1 MRLSAIAA
9 ALVAAIIGFGGT
21 VAIVLSAAD
30 ALGATDVQKAS
41 WVTAMCL
48 ALGFETLVLSLR
60 HRMPIVTAWSTP
72 GAAVLAASTGFDMT
86 SAVGAFIVAAIAI
99 ILTGLFTP
107 LMRMVSGIPA
117 SVSSSMLAGILAG
130 FVIKGAQ
137 TTGLDPML
145 VLPII
150 AIFFVARLWNPAMAA
165 LIALGS
171 GMSWAAWLGLA
182 SAAPAF
188 ALQIPQ
194 LIAPSFSLEGVLGLA
209 LPLYLVTMTGQNLAG
224 LAVLKAASYNPPAGE
239 LVAVTGFFSLL
250 SAPFGAHTTNL
261 SAITAAICTGP
272 DAHPEHSKRWIT
284 GPWYALFYV
293 LIAIGGGYCVSVLTG
308 LPKSLVALVAGLA
321 LLAPLANALTI
332 SLSKESERIAAIA
345 TFATTVSGV
354 AFFGIGAAFWGLL
367 TGLAVLSLDSLKNS
381 AFKTS

>member
-1 MRLSAIAA
+1 MRFSAIAA

-30 ALGATDVQKAS
+30 ALGATDMQKAS

-48 ALGFETLVLSLR
+48 ALAAETLVLSLR

-72 GAAVLAASTGFDMT
+72 GAAVLAASVGFDMAA
-86 SAVGAFIVAAIAI
+86 AVGAFILAAIAI
-99 ILTGLFTP
+99 ILTGLFKP
-107 LMRMVSGIPA
+107 LMRWVSSIPA

-137 TTGLDPML
+137 TAGLDPLL
-145 VLPII
+145 VLPIVL
-150 AIFFVARLWNPAMAA
+150 IFFVARLWNPAMAA
-165 LIALGS
+165 LIALGG
-171 GMSWAAWLGLA
+171 GMGLA

-188 ALQIPQ
+188 ALQLPQ
-194 LIAPSFSLEGVLGLA
+194 LIAPVFSLEGMLGLA

-224 LAVLKAASYNPPAGE
+224 LAVLKAANYNPPAGE

-272 DAHPEHSKRWIT
+272 DAHPDHDKRWVT

-332 SLSKESERIAAIA
+332 ALSKESERIAAIA

-354 AFFGIGAAFWGLL
+354 AFFGIGAAFWGLII
-367 TGLAVLSLDSLKNS
+367 GLAILALDRLKNS
-381 AFKTS
+381 TFKT

>member
-30 ALGATDVQKAS
+30 ALGATDAQKAS

-48 ALGFETLVLSLR
+48 ALAAETLVLSLR
-60 HRMPIVTAWSTP
+60 HKMPIVTAWSTP
-72 GAAVLAASTGFDMT
+72 GAAVLAASVGFDMA
-86 SAVGAFIVAAIAI
+86 SAVGAFILAAIAI
-99 ILTGLFTP
+99 ILTGMFTP
-107 LMRMVSGIPA
+107 LMRLVSGIPA

-130 FVIKGAQ
+130 FAIKGAQ
-137 TTGLDPML
+137 TAGLDPIL

-150 AIFFVARLWNPAMAA
+150 LVFFIARLWNPSMAA
-165 LIALGS
+165 LIALG
-171 GMSWAAWLGLA
+171 GGIGWAFGLGLGA
-182 SAAPAF
+182 PAPAF
-188 ALQIPQ
+188 ALQVPQ
-194 LIAPSFSLEGVLGLA
+194 LIAPTFSLEAMLGLA

-224 LAVLKAASYNPPAGE
+224 LAVLKAANYNPAPGE

-272 DAHPEHSKRWIT
+272 DAHPDHEKRWIT

-332 SLSKESERIAAIA
+332 ALSKESERIAAIA
-345 TFATTVSGV
+345 TFTTTVSGI
-354 AFFGIGAAFWGLL
+354 AFFGIGAAFWGLV
-367 TGLAVLSLDSLKNS
+367 TGLTVLVFDRLKNS
-381 AFKTS
+381 AFKI